1 VRCWFLAAALVLA
14 AFPAAAQ
21 EAERPPAQ
29 EVPLVL
35 HCGSLLVVPGEA
47 PLDKA
52 TLVVRGGRI
61 AEVRSGF
68 VPPAELES
76 LAGLEARLIDLSG
89 QFVMPGLIDSHTH
102 MTAENGADRSQRARE
117 GDAGAALRGV
127 HNARLTLEAGFTTV
141 RDLGSSGRAA
151 FALRD
156 AIREGRIPGPR
167 ILVAGEPITPTGGHA
182 DETPDF
188 RGDPFGPAVPG
199 EGIAD
204 GPDACRRAVRAQVKR
219 GADLVK
225 LTASGGVL
233 SDTALEGEQF
243 FGDELAAIVET
254 ARLLGRRVA
263 AHAHGARG
271 INAALRAGVDSIEHG
286 TFLDDTSLELFRS
299 SGAFLVPTMTAAHS
313 VQERARVPGLFPPP
327 VVEKAL
333 QVGNRIQSAVS
344 RARGAG
350 VRIALGTDAGVA
362 PHGENARELG
372 YLVEAGMTPEQAVI
386 AATVNAAELLG
397 LGDRI
402 GTLERGRAADVIAT
416 AGNPLADVAELR
428 RPTFVM
434 RGGVVYRG
442 R

>member
-1 VRCWFLAAALVLA
+1 
-14 AFPAAAQ
+14 
-21 EAERPPAQ
+21 
-29 EVPLVL
+29 
-35 HCGSLLVVPGEA
+35 
-47 PLDKA
+47 
-52 TLVVRGGRI
+52 
-61 AEVRSGF
+61 
-68 VPPAELES
+68 
-76 LAGLEARLIDLSG
+76 
-89 QFVMPGLIDSHTH
+89 
-102 MTAENGADRSQRARE
+102 
-117 GDAGAALRGV
+117 
-127 HNARLTLEAGFTTV
+127 V

-167 ILVAGEPITPTGGHA
+167 ILVAGEAITPTGGHA

-204 GPDACRRAVRAQVKR
+204 GPDACRQAVRAQVKR

-372 YLVEAGMTPEQAVI
+372 YLVQAGMTPEQAVI